1 MGAITKKQKLA
12 KESAKPTKTE
22 QDVSLLKDS
31 DNVSGESDAGESSD
45 EDVSDSGLDD
55 EFDVDNVSSGEEKS
69 SGDETDS
76 ESEDDSFP
84 TKRKKKTGDD
94 GSGTFATAFNA
105 ILGSKLKAYDRK
117 DPILARNKS
126 HLKKLESDKLEN
138 KARRLLLA
146 EKKDLRDK
154 QRVKNLLPN
163 ADEPEKVREALERER
178 AMKKVAQKGVV
189 KLFNVVLATQVKTN
203 QEISKEHVGQ
213 TKKEELVTEISKN
226 KFLDL
231 VKAAGQT

>member
-12 KESAKPTKTE
+12 KESAKPTKSSRDVAVLTE
-22 QDVSLLKDS
+22 SAGVSS
-31 DNVSGESDAGESSD
+31 ESDAESENENS
-45 EDVSDSGLDD
+45 SDSGLDD
-55 EFDVDNVSSGEEKS
+55 EFDVDNVSSAEEKS
-69 SGDETDS
+69 SGDESES

-84 TKRKKKTGDD
+84 TKRKKKSGDD
-94 GSGTFATAFNA
+94 GNGTFATAFNA

-126 HLKKLESDKLEN
+126 HLKKLESDKLEH
-138 KARRLLLA
+138 KAKRLLLA
-146 EKKDLRDK
+146 EKKELRDK

-163 ADEPEKVREALERER
+163 ADEPEKVREALDRER

-189 KLFNVVLATQVKTN
+189 RLFNVVLATQVKTN

-231 VKAAGQT
+231 VKAAGQN